1 MIPMGSCETEVVTV
15 RSLQKWQGAGN
26 DFLVDVQRGGETR
39 PWTSEH
45 VREVCARATGV
56 GADGLLVADL
66 TDGVTMTLFNADG
79 SRAEMSGNGARC
91 LAAAVRRAT
100 HSGADELVVTTDAG
114 DKTVHLLMVSD
125 VSGYGS
131 VDMGDV
137 TFGEDLDGAW
147 GVAYVGNPHVAV
159 LDDERWTDATRE
171 ELAAKFAAQMG
182 GANVEFVR
190 VLGPGRLAM
199 RVVERGV
206 GWTLACGTG
215 SCAVAALARRNHV
228 SGGYAHVENPGG
240 TLTVKLEG
248 QRATLSGPVQFVA
261 DVEWLEA

>member
-1 MIPMGSCETEVVTV
+1 MGSCETEMVTV

-26 DFLVDVQRGGETR
+26 DFLVDVQPAGDTHA
-39 PWTSEH
+39 WTSEH

-79 SRAEMSGNGARC
+79 SHAEMSGNGARC

-100 HSGADELVVTTDAG
+100 RSESDEFVLTTVAG
-114 DKTVHLLMVSD
+114 DKTVNLEMEGGVA
-125 VSGYGS
+125 GYGS

-137 TFGEDLDGAW
+137 TFGEDLEGSW

-159 LDDERWTDATRE
+159 LDDESWSDATRE
-171 ELAAKFAAQMG
+171 DLAAKFAAQMG

-190 VLGPGRLAM
+190 VVSPGRLAI
-199 RVVERGV
+199 RVIERGV

-215 SCAVAALARRNHV
+215 SCAVAALARRHHV
-228 SGGYAHVENPGG
+228 SGDYAHVENPGG
-240 TLTVKLEG
+240 TLTVKLDG
-248 QRATLSGPVQFVA
+248 QRATLGGPVQFVA